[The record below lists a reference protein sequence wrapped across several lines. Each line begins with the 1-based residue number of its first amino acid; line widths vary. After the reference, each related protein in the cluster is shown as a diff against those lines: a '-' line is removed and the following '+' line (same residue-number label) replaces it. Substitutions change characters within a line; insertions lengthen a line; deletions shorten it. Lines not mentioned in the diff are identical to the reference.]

1 MMSEKRRIGIS
12 YAAVLTGAVVLYT
25 VSCAPGV
32 LWQDS
37 GTIQYRVVHNDMEG
51 KLGLA
56 LSHPLF
62 YVLAIGAKYIP
73 IGQVAYRVNLV
84 SAIAGAVAVAN
95 MFLLVRLWLG
105 KNLPALIAAMSLAL
119 SHTFWRHASMAETY
133 SLYAALFLAGLIM
146 LLQYV
151 RTGRVVYLY
160 LVGLFNGLAIAV
172 HMLASIP
179 LVCYGVFL
187 AVLLSKRAIRMREL
201 AVVIVFWIIG
211 AGLYECLIIKSII
224 ETGDV
229 GSTLAS
235 AAFGTR
241 YQGEV
246 LNTSLSVRMVK
257 ENFLYIFLNFPTPNI
272 VLFVA
277 GCVALFK
284 LSLSRGFRNVLLG
297 ILILFF
303 LFAFRY
309 KVVDRYV
316 FFIPFYCMVSLL
328 IGVGAYF
335 LGRRINR
342 RAFLYVALLLTVLPV
357 PVYAVV
363 PRLAE
368 KMHFSIG
375 TKREI
380 PYRDDYKYFLQPWKT
395 GYDGASRF
403 ADEALDGVEENA
415 LIYADGTTACPLFY
429 AQQVKGKRQDVRIV
443 SEHDSSENA
452 PALNEDTVADL
463 VNSKALYVT
472 LPVKYYC
479 PDFLLERYDFVES
492 GVLWRVVE
500 RK

>member
-187 AVLLSKRAIRMREL
+187 AVLLSRRAIRMREL
-201 AVVIVFWIIG
+201 AAVIVFWIIG

-229 GSTLAS
+229 GGTLAS

-309 KVVDRYV
+309 MVVDRYA

-328 IGVGAYF
+328 IGVGAY
-335 LGRRINR
+335 
-342 RAFLYVALLLTVLPV
+342 
-357 PVYAVV
+357 
-363 PRLAE
+363 
-368 KMHFSIG
+368 
-375 TKREI
+375 
-380 PYRDDYKYFLQPWKT
+380 
-395 GYDGASRF
+395 
-403 ADEALDGVEENA
+403 
-415 LIYADGTTACPLFY
+415 C
-429 AQQVKGKRQDVRIV
+429 
-443 SEHDSSENA
+443 
-452 PALNEDTVADL
+452 
-463 VNSKALYVT
+463 
-472 LPVKYYC
+472 
-479 PDFLLERYDFVES
+479 
-492 GVLWRVVE
+492 
-500 RK
+500 